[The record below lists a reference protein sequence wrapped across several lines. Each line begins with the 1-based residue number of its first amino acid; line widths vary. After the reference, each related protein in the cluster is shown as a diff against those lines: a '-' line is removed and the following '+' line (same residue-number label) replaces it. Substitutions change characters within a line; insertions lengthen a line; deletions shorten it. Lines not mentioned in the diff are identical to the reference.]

1 VYAQELLVYDPPMD
15 ASRNPYAPSTA
26 SLTGAE
32 LRAGARLWRLGKV
45 LIMTRD
51 DGDLPNR
58 CVKCNEAAEEPTRT
72 RTVYW
77 HHPGFYIVLLINII
91 AYVIVALIARKKAQV
106 SPGLCATHKQKR
118 ALGLW
123 VGWGGFV
130 LGLICMFAA
139 FGSESPGL
147 GMLFLLATFAAIIT
161 GIVMSRIVYPK
172 RIDDRYVQLKGCGEA
187 FLAQLPEF
195 RPGARDYGGV

>member
-1 VYAQELLVYDPPMD
+1 MD

-32 LRAGARLWRLGKV
+32 VRAGARLWRLGKV
-45 LIMTRD
+45 LIMARD

-58 CVKCNEAAEEPTRT
+58 CVKCNEEAEQPTRT

-77 HHPGFYIVLLINII
+77 HHPGFYVVLLINII

-118 ALGLW
+118 RLGMGI
-123 VGWGGFV
+123 GWGGFIV
-130 LGLICMFAA
+130 CFIGMFAA
-139 FGSESPGL
+139 FASESPGL
-147 GMLFLLATFAAIIT
+147 GVLLLLAMFAAIIA
-161 GIVMSRIVYPK
+161 GIIMSRIVYPK

-187 FLAQLPEF
+187 FLAELPEF
-195 RPGARDYGGV
+195 RPGARDYGV